1 MWGRKKR
8 QPPNRAGP
16 PPDRDIDLSEII
28 PLVRLEKIKLPE
40 RLADHAPE
48 VESKEETASRTNIS
62 RFLEPRIE
70 EEESRAAQER
80 EREERTAVASGYNT
94 DLEAGRLAS
103 EIMNN
108 A

>member
-8 QPPNRAGP
+8 P
-16 PPDRDIDLSEII
+16 PPSSAGQDPEDIDLSEII
-28 PLVRLEKIKLPE
+28 PLVRLEKITLPE

-48 VESKEETASRTNIS
+48 VESKEETVSRTNIS

>member
-8 QPPNRAGP
+8 PPPDSAGP
-16 PPDRDIDLSEII
+16 PPDEDIDLSEII

-70 EEESRAAQER
+70 EEESRAAL